1 MSTAKHTAL
10 PWAVEIFPGVTGAV
24 ITADKGCTQVA
35 NCADAD
41 DAAIIVQAVN
51 QREGLVPAVCDEAAN
66 EIERLSELS
75 VDLREEYLHLMR
87 KVQATYDL
95 LSGEFYAEALGELHD
110 MLNPNPQ
117 SQYQAQEG
125 K

>member
-1 MSTAKHTAL
+1 MTTDWLTDSNGNAGEGGEVSFVDRRPLTERLRT
-10 PWAVEIFPGVTGAV
+10 VG
-24 ITADKGCTQVA
+24 
-35 NCADAD
+35 
-41 DAAIIVQAVN
+41 
-51 QREGLVPAVCDEAAN
+51 GLVPAVCDEAAN
-66 EIERLSELS
+66 EIERLSALS
-75 VDLREEYLHLMR
+75 VALREEYLHLMG